1 MEEEKSMAM
10 ATVSK
15 YKVSCTLGIIQFF
28 VRISMSG
35 WVGRRWVLRFLFKNN
50 YYYTPG
56 TTMIVIKCTVL
67 FERSDLSVG
76 G

>member
-28 VRISMSG
+28 VQILIDGGRVG
-35 WVGRRWVLRFLFKNN
+35 WKKVGVRL
-50 YYYTPG
+50 
-56 TTMIVIKCTVL
+56 
-67 FERSDLSVG
+67 LSKK
-76 G
+76 